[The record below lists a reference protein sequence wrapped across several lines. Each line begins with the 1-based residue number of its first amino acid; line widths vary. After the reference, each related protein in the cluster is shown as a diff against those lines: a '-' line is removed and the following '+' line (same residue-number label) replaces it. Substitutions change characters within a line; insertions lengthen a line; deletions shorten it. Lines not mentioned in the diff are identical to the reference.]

1 MRSVRRACR
10 IFIIPCWCFESEI
23 KFIFE
28 WTQSPASSSILMT
41 VPRVLGFVVLPLWLA
56 VAPLSP
62 RARPQEKT
70 EEPKPETF
78 FAGSVI
84 EFTPEKITVS
94 RVVLGK
100 TEKRVFR
107 ITPDTKCEGK
117 LAKKVRVTVRYVAA
131 DDGETAELIIVRSQ
145 QKKTQK

>member
-1 MRSVRRACR
+1 
-10 IFIIPCWCFESEI
+10 
-23 KFIFE
+23 
-28 WTQSPASSSILMT
+28 

-56 VAPLSP
+56 VAPLWAM
-62 RARPQEKT
+62 ARPQDPIEKKT

-78 FAGSVI
+78 FAGTVI
-84 EFTPEKITVS
+84 ETTPEKIVVS

-107 ITPDTKCEGK
+107 VTPDTKCEGK
-117 LAKKVRVTVRYVAA
+117 LKAKVRVTVRYITA

>member
-1 MRSVRRACR
+1 
-10 IFIIPCWCFESEI
+10 
-23 KFIFE
+23 
-28 WTQSPASSSILMT
+28 MT

-62 RARPQEKT
+62 IARPQDPTEKKT
-70 EEPKPETF
+70 EETKPETF
-78 FAGSVI
+78 FAGTVI
-84 EFTPEKITVS
+84 EFTAEKITVS

-107 ITPDTKCEGK
+107 VTPDTKCEGK
-117 LAKKVRVTVRYVAA
+117 LKAKVRVTVRYVAT

-145 QKKTQK
+145 EKKTQK

>member
-1 MRSVRRACR
+1 MAC
-10 IFIIPCWCFESEI
+10 PQDPSE
-23 KFIFE
+23 K
-28 WTQSPASSSILMT
+28 
-41 VPRVLGFVVLPLWLA
+41 
-56 VAPLSP
+56 
-62 RARPQEKT
+62 KT

-84 EFTPEKITVS
+84 DFSPEKITVS

-117 LAKKVRVTVRYVAA
+117 LKAKVRVTVRYVAT
-131 DDGETAELIIVRSQ
+131 DDGETAELIVVRSAD
-145 QKKTQK
+145 KKTQK

>member
-1 MRSVRRACR
+1 
-10 IFIIPCWCFESEI
+10 
-23 KFIFE
+23 
-28 WTQSPASSSILMT
+28 MT
-41 VPRVLGFVVLPLWLA
+41 VPRVLGFVVLPLWVA
-56 VAPLSP
+56 FAPLSVM
-62 RARPQEKT
+62 ARPQDPAEKKV

-78 FAGSVI
+78 FAGTVI
-84 EFTPEKITVS
+84 EFTTEKITVS

-107 ITPDTKCEGK
+107 VTPDTKCEGK
-117 LAKKVRVTVRYVAA
+117 LKAKVRVTVRYVAS